1 MLIHLAGLRIASM
14 CEESGAGDRVAE
26 EERGKESQATPTL
39 LTITFRGPQCVF
51 TTITALI
58 QRGLSFLFK
67 IVFLNITLL

>member
-1 MLIHLAGLRIASM
+1 MLIHLAGLRIANM

-39 LTITFRGPQCVF
+39 LTITFRGPQF

>member
-1 MLIHLAGLRIASM
+1 MIIHLAGRRIDNM
-14 CEESGAGDRVAE
+14 GEESGAGDRVAE

-39 LTITFRGPQCVF
+39 LTITFRGPQF